1 MEKDIFENENLIYFV
16 LKQKNLS
23 PEEFYDLGMIGLIKG
38 IKTYNSSKGYAKS
51 TYLVACVKN
60 EINGYFRKNKI
71 QTVSLNAVYNEDGH
85 NEFIDTIPDKNLL
98 PDEVLEERTTY
109 DVLYQCVEKLPE
121 KYKQIVIHHYGLYDT
136 ERMTLIE
143 SAKALNLNVG
153 QPQMSRLL
161 AIALKKLRKMMEE
174 NDVNETDKFDKR

>member
-1 MEKDIFENENLIYFV
+1 MEKEIFENENLIYFV

-23 PEEFYDLGMIGLIKG
+23 PKEFYDLGMIGLIKG
-38 IKTYNSSKGYAKS
+38 IKSYNQLKGYAKS
-51 TYLVACVKN
+51 TYLVACIKN

-71 QTVSLNAVYNEDGH
+71 QTISLNVVYNEDGH
-85 NEFIDTIPDKNLL
+85 NEFIDAIPDNKPL
-98 PDEVLEERTTY
+98 PDEIIEERTTI
-109 DVLYQCVEKLPE
+109 DILYECVEKLPE

-136 ERMTLIE
+136 TRMTLTE

-174 NDVNETDKFDKR
+174 NDVNETNKFN